1 METRKSLQ
9 RHPRYSDIPADDGGE
24 HRKLLHD
31 MGNELGV
38 ALGVAELLSESDD
51 LPAAARQDLRTI
63 VDALSRAEELRS
75 SVTLRNTTFVD
86 TANLLTCQSAVLE
99 LIARKAPLSAT
110 LTRLASGMEQHLPGT
125 HCSILLLDSDS
136 CRLYHGAAPTLPDSY
151 TSEIDGMAI
160 GPVAGSCGT
169 AAYTGKPVIVSDIL
183 VDERWNAFRDVGVR
197 HGLRA
202 CWSSPVISPRTS
214 DVLGTFAVYHSTPHH
229 PSVDERGAVERFTHL
244 AAVAIEHH
252 RLFSALHE
260 SEERF
265 RSAFTHA
272 AIGMALADREGRLIH
287 VNSALCTD
295 TGYDVDELHSTY
307 VSDLISGCDAADV
320 RAAVRNLV
328 AGTSSSYLKVHGYQ
342 HADGAL
348 RSATVVIS
356 PVKDS
361 EGRTQFVCLQLRDI
375 TDRLRIERETR
386 AREAAERANLV
397 KSEFVSQLSHE
408 MRTPIT
414 AVLGFA
420 ELLTQ
425 GELPADDAADCA
437 QHIMDAAEY
446 LEQLI
451 DDTLCMTH
459 ADAGRLPILSEAVDL
474 LEVVED
480 GLALTRSVAESSAV
494 TLRVVPASG
503 ECLVTGDRQRSRQ
516 VLVNLLTNAIKYNRP
531 GGLVT
536 VRTEPVGEFVR
547 LTVEDDG
554 RGIAPADLPRIF
566 TPFQRAGVQPG
577 DPPGHGLGLPVAKKL
592 VTAMRGR
599 MDVES
604 ELGVGS
610 RFWVELP
617 RHDEA
622 NVVVAGAGHAPRIPA
637 QRSSEHSVVL
647 YLHADM
653 HSIDAVVEAQRV
665 RPRIRLRCVYQC
677 YGEVEELI
685 GFERPDLVV
694 IDLDDSERSRSVLH
708 LVRRHPLTADKPVVC
723 LTDAPAA
730 VLADDLGAPHFLRKP
745 VELSELLEIFDR
757 ALPVAGEAST
767 T

>member
-1 METRKSLQ
+1 MDTRKSSQ
-9 RHPRYSDIPADDGGE
+9 RHPRYSDIPADGGGE

-38 ALGVAELLSESDD
+38 ALGVAELLSESNE
-51 LPAAARQDLRTI
+51 LPAATRQGLHTI
-63 VDALSRAEELRS
+63 MEAIYRADELRS
-75 SVTLRNTTFVD
+75 SVTLRNTNFVD

-110 LTRLASGMEQHLPGT
+110 LARLASGMEQHLPGT
-125 HCSILLLDSDS
+125 HCSILLLNSDT

-151 TSEIDGMAI
+151 TAEIDGMAI

-169 AAYTGKPVIVSDIL
+169 AAYAGKPVIVSDIL

-202 CWSSPVISPRTS
+202 CWSSPVISPRSS
-214 DVLGTFAVYHSTPHH
+214 DVLGTFAVYHSTPHS
-229 PSVDERGAVERFTHL
+229 PSVEERVVVERFTHL

-252 RLFSALHE
+252 RLFSELHE

-272 AIGMALADREGRLIH
+272 AIGMALADRDGRLIH
-287 VNSALCTD
+287 VNAALCTD
-295 TGYDVDELHSTY
+295 TGYDVDDLHSTY
-307 VSDLISGCDAADV
+307 VSDLISGDGAADV
-320 RAAVRNLV
+320 RAAVRRLV
-328 AGTSSSYLKVHGYQ
+328 AGTSSSYLKVHEYR
-342 HADGAL
+342 HADGTL
-348 RSATVVIS
+348 RCATMVIS

-361 EGRTQFVCLQLRDI
+361 EGHTRFVCLQLRDI
-375 TDRLRIERETR
+375 TDRLRIEREMR

-420 ELLTQ
+420 ELLTH
-425 GELPADDAADCA
+425 GGLPADDATDCA
-437 QHIMDAAEY
+437 QHIVDAAEY
-446 LEQLI
+446 LERLI

-459 ADAGRLPILSEAVDL
+459 ADAGRLPIQSEAVDL

-480 GLALTRSVAESSAV
+480 SLTLTRSLAESNDV
-494 TLRVVPASG
+494 TLRVVPPGG

-536 VRTEPVGEFVR
+536 VRTEPAGEFVR
-547 LTVEDDG
+547 LTVEDTG

-577 DPPGHGLGLPVAKKL
+577 DPCGHGLGLAVAKKL
-592 VTAMRGR
+592 VIAMRGR
-599 MDVES
+599 MDADS
-604 ELGVGS
+604 ELGSGS
-610 RFWVELP
+610 RFWVDLP
-617 RHDEA
+617 RHDDARAEA
-622 NVVVAGAGHAPRIPA
+622 PGAGRPPRIPA
-637 QRSSEHSVVL
+637 QRRGDHSVVL
-647 YLHADM
+647 YLHGDL

-665 RPRIRLRCVYQC
+665 RPRIRLRCVYQF

-694 IDLDDSERSRSVLH
+694 IDLDDSEWSQNLPH

-723 LTDAPAA
+723 LTDSPAA
-730 VLADDLGAPHFLRKP
+730 VLADDLGAPHFLRNP

-757 ALPVAGEAST
+757 ELPVAGEANT